1 MKILVPVDGSAH
13 SMKGLEIAADFA
25 RTKQAEIYVISV
37 APGIG
42 GMEDLEIPPAR
53 RERYSDAVEKRAEDA
68 VTLACEFL
76 AKEQVV
82 SKCTKTVA
90 SSSSVPDAIMD
101 FAENE
106 QIDLIVLGSRGLTAS
121 SRFKVGSIANQVV
134 KYSPCSVYLV
144 KIGSGG
150 V

>member
-25 RTKQAEIYVISV
+25 KTKQADIYVISV

-53 RERYSDAVEKRAEDA
+53 KDRYLETVEKMAHDAVS
-68 VTLACEFL
+68 LACEFL

-82 SKCTKTVA
+82 SKCAKLVA
-90 SSSSVPDAIMD
+90 SGSSVPVAIID

-106 QIDLIVLGSRGLTAS
+106 GIDLIVLGSRGLTAS
-121 SRFKVGSIANQVV
+121 SEVQGR
-134 KYSPCSVYLV
+134 KYRQ
-144 KIGSGG
+144 SGC
-150 V
+150 